1 MPTGNDPIARFT
13 IMVLIRRL
21 CPPLTTWK
29 SHGSSIT
36 LDYVGQFEAP
46 AGLITI
52 VDDHAAQKAR
62 DRQRSKA
69 AL

>member
-1 MPTGNDPIARFT
+1 
-13 IMVLIRRL
+13 MVLIRRL